1 MCQEIFTNKH
11 LCPHSTKLIGDYAV
25 TSSLLRI
32 FSTAILISGLTLAG
46 SSYFVL
52 AEATVQTTASISV
65 QNNPISY
72 GQPVHISM
80 LVTPPPPTSKDN
92 FTFTLTIT
100 NPDGTTQTINPLVSD
115 TNGSSTFDYSPKMIG
130 TYKLVLT
137 YPGQTFNNIT
147 YLPSTSPLLTLLVA
161 QGPFPSAPPGQISTP
176 SVPEFTVKPVGPSID
191 VPTTYS
197 LNSSTGK
204 IDANLGYHAEYSG
217 IEVSI
222 KNQPFSPY
230 FDVNSSFTIYLYYN
244 IRVKDHNQSD
254 WRELYNPD
262 LGYLQQS
269 DGGRTNITIPINEAS
284 EPTQID
290 IQVQAL
296 IGYTHRIYL
305 GGFSAPWYF
314 NGTTSEWSGTQ
325 TVSLPALISIA
336 PTPAPIP
343 SPTQT
348 PTPTQNPVT
357 PSLQFQSFQHG

>member
-1 MCQEIFTNKH
+1 MELPKR
-11 LCPHSTKLIGDYAV
+11 LILW
-25 TSSLLRI
+25 S
-32 FSTAILISGLTLAG
+32 
-46 SSYFVL
+46 
-52 AEATVQTTASISV
+52 
-65 QNNPISY
+65 
-72 GQPVHISM
+72 
-80 LVTPPPPTSKDN
+80 
-92 FTFTLTIT
+92 
-100 NPDGTTQTINPLVSD
+100 SD

-161 QGPFPSAPPGQISTP
+161 QRPFPSAPPGQISTP

-197 LNSSTGK
+197 LNPSTGK
-204 IDANLGYHAEYSG
+204 IDANLGYHAEYIG

-230 FDVNSSFTIYLYYN
+230 FDVNSSVTIYLYYN
-244 IRVKDHNQSD
+244 VRVKDPNQSD

-290 IQVQAL
+290 NQVQAL

-348 PTPTQNPVT
+348 PTPTQNPVS
-357 PSLQFQSFQHG
+357 PSPSIPEFPTWIILPAILIFTGLVTISIKRKNVHLI